1 MSGMQPYTARVVEVI
16 KGIPA
21 GTVMTYGQ
29 VAAAAGSARA
39 ARRVVWV
46 LHSLSEA
53 HNLPWHRV
61 VNAKGEIALPGDEA
75 RYTQRAMLE
84 EEGVLFDGDWRV
96 DLAQCGWRPEA
107 REESE

>member
-1 MSGMQPYTARVVEVI
+1 MQPFTAKVVEVI

-29 VAAAAGSARA
+29 VAAAAGSARG

-53 HNLPWHRV
+53 HSLPWHRV

-75 RYTQRAMLE
+75 RYTQRALLE
-84 EEGVLFDGDWRV
+84 EEGVLFDGDYRV
-96 DLAQCGWRPEA
+96 DLVQCRWQADA
-107 REESE
+107 REGGE

>member
-1 MSGMQPYTARVVEVI
+1 MQPYTARVVEVI
-16 KGIPA
+16 KAIPP

-29 VAAAAGSARA
+29 VAAAAGSPRG

-53 HNLPWHRV
+53 HGLPWHRV

-75 RYTQRAMLE
+75 RYTQRSLLE
-84 EEGVLFDGDWRV
+84 EEGVLFDGDYRV
-96 DLAQCGWRPEA
+96 DLAQCRWDGASPEG
-107 REESE
+107 EG